1 MSMTDSRVR
10 TGVYAH
16 LERERQM
23 TSCPID
29 TPTVTH
35 TKIASPLGEL
45 TLVAE
50 DDVLVDLYFP
60 QLSGRLYWPARARPP
75 RPGRGLYFYNR
86 ASFGARTDVGFE
98 CVRLQLGEYFAG
110 QREDFDVRL
119 DPRCTE
125 MQRRVW
131 DLIRQ

>member
-10 TGVYAH
+10 TGVYPD

-86 ASFGARTDVGFE
+86 ASFGVRTDVGFE
-98 CVRLQLGEYFAG
+98 ASATSWGSISWAG
-110 QREDFDVRL
+110 GRTSICASTRGAPTRSGGFG
-119 DPRCTE
+119 
-125 MQRRVW
+125 
-131 DLIRQ
+131 I